1 MYIINLST
9 ETDGNPSDEVDGVPG
24 VDEETKEIDKSNY
37 NTSQDQSMGDDEV
50 DYHEEK
56 SASPPLSFD
65 TVYTKVLMFTCV
77 ITTYVRN
84 TCCVIFKP
92 ESIQTAY
99 IFLICLFIYIV
110 DKFCIL
116 HFLVTY
122 VHTVQLNLNL
132 TTHV

>member
-9 ETDGNPSDEVDGVPG
+9 ETDDNPSDEVDGVPG
-24 VDEETKEIDKSNY
+24 VDEETKRIDD

-65 TVYTKVLMFTCV
+65 TVHTKVLMVTCV
-77 ITTYVRN
+77 ITAYIIR

-99 IFLICLFIYIV
+99 IYIPN
-110 DKFCIL
+110 L
-116 HFLVTY
+116 LVY
-122 VHTVQLNLNL
+122 IHS
-132 TTHV
+132 